1 MVILL
6 QSLLLIIFTTT
17 TIHATRLRTGN
28 PTRRPRLECQNLCHI
43 HCKNNYAYLTNCI
56 QEKSTSWSCLSG
68 CAVACNDD
76 PASSPDVG
84 KYEECRDTCVT
95 NFQLRCDIAGCKAGC
110 RRGSTHR
117 YQFDDNDEE
126 VNAASDTI
134 PESAE
139 DKKEEEKV
147 KKETDTDTAESEA
160 AATPP
165 KEEIATP
172 PKEETTTPK
181 TEESFQEPKQE
192 RGSADF
198 MAGDV
203 KVL

>member
-1 MVILL
+1 M
-6 QSLLLIIFTTT
+6 
-17 TIHATRLRTGN
+17 
-28 PTRRPRLECQNLCHI
+28 
-43 HCKNNYAYLTNCI
+43 
-56 QEKSTSWSCLSG
+56 
-68 CAVACNDD
+68 ACNDD

-172 PKEETTTPK
+172 PKAETPPK

-203 KVL
+203 